1 MTADEADYG
10 VGRGRIH
17 AIDSSDHVADRDPG
31 CGSGGGSGVTPV
43 TRAPDEVCSRVTPKY
58 PRRGKGSGCATTI
71 PAINPTTNLTIDIL
85 IGSTQTV
92 IWICSLA
99 TKAGE
104 KGTERY
110 YDKVQHVAR
119 SLSTTRRK
127 SNNSHADEVLGSTST
142 TARLRSRRAE
152 RFCNVP

>member
-1 MTADEADYG
+1 MKRTTASG
-10 VGRGRIH
+10 VAVSTLSIA
-17 AIDSSDHVADRDPG
+17 AITSPIEIPAAAAEEP
-31 CGSGGGSGVTPV
+31 GVTPV